1 MGSSSNNWEVKM
13 KFKKK
18 IITLLA
24 LISVAAGFGIAHNFV
39 STVQAKTNTTT
50 FPKKMR
56 GTWKSKPI
64 YTFEEKHTNKN
75 MAVAAIKMKVS
86 SRKAKWHFIGHL
98 PSQDGVKYDHKTHT
112 LRLASISKNG
122 LITLKGH
129 GPFRDINYLRKSGK
143 KLILDYNGGF
153 NTFKRIK

>member
-1 MGSSSNNWEVKM
+1 MRRVIKSLIAISSIV
-13 KFKKK
+13 
-18 IITLLA
+18 ILLG
-24 LISVAAGFGIAHNFV
+24 LTTTTDNKVADIQ
-39 STVQAKTNTTT
+39 TVQATSFKI
-50 FPKKMR
+50 PKKCR